1 MLTVQKVSQVA
12 VKGQIVKVGEPTMK
26 AMNKAIC
33 LAGELQNIA
42 EPNIRSVSDTYR
54 GLGKKITP
62 VQPKAAPSTSYGMSG
77 LLPKGNFNPAAICG
91 VGCKNQVRLMS
102 TDVPVSTNHEYGELT
117 PSERLERAN
126 IEPKSIYGVPNFK
139 VAANGRHAGNIQ
151 TPDWDV
157 YRRDSKRDSTKSSK
171 ETHAERNN
179 FNYLVTAGI
188 NIGFAY
194 AATKTVNTFLA
205 TMSTSRDLMAVS
217 STEVTLSDIPM
228 GRSVTMKYRG
238 KPLFIKHRTPE
249 EVEREEAV
257 DITKLRDCQHDSER
271 VKEKEWLILIGICTH
286 LGCVPIANAGDFG
299 GYYCPCHGSHYD
311 GSGRIRK
318 GPAPLNL
325 EVPPYNFVDDNTCI
339 VGS

>member
-1 MLTVQKVSQVA
+1 MLTLQKVSQVA
-12 VKGQIVKVGEPTMK
+12 VKGQIVKAGEPKMK

-33 LAGELQNIA
+33 LAGELQNIS
-42 EPNIRSVSDTYR
+42 EPNIRTHLSPV
-54 GLGKKITP
+54 IP
-62 VQPKAAPSTSYGMSG
+62 AVQPKAAPLTPYAMSG
-77 LLPKGNFNPAAICG
+77 LLPKGNFNPAAITG
-91 VGCKNQVRLMS
+91 IGCKNQVRLMS
-102 TDVPVSTNHEYGELT
+102 TDVPAAEL
-117 PSERLERAN
+117 SQAEKLQRA
-126 IEPKSIYGVPNFK
+126 SIRKDNSVYGVPNFK
-139 VAANGRHAGNIQ
+139 VAPNGRHAGNMT
-151 TPDWDV
+151 TPDWDI

-171 ETHAERNN
+171 ETHAERQN

-188 NIGFAY
+188 NIGLAY
-194 AATKTVNTFLA
+194 AATKTVNTFLGYL
-205 TMSTSRDLMAVS
+205 TVSRDLMAVS

-271 VKEKEWLILIGICTH
+271 VQEKEWLILIGICTH

-325 EVPPYNFVDDNTCI
+325 EVPPYQFIDDNTCL

>member
-1 MLTVQKVSQVA
+1 MLTIQKVSQVA
-12 VKGQIVKVGEPTMK
+12 VKGQIVKAGEPKMK

-33 LAGELQNIA
+33 LAGELQHVG
-42 EPNIRSVSDTYR
+42 EPNLSP
-54 GLGKKITP
+54 KIP
-62 VQPKAAPSTSYGMSG
+62 AAVQPKAAPSTSYGLSG
-77 LLPKGNFNPAAICG
+77 LLPKGNFNPAAVCG
-91 VGCKNQVRLMS
+91 IACKNQVRLMS
-102 TDVPVSTNHEYGELT
+102 TDVPELST
-117 PSERLERAN
+117 SDKLERAKLN
-126 IEPKSIYGVPNFK
+126 QPNSVYGVPNFK
-139 VAANGRHAGNIQ
+139 VAPNGRHAGNMN
-151 TPDWDV
+151 TPDWDI

-171 ETHAERNN
+171 ETHAERQN
-179 FNYLVTAGI
+179 FNYLVSAGL
-188 NIGFAY
+188 NIGLAY
-194 AATKTVNTFLA
+194 AATKTVNTFLGYMA
-205 TMSTSRDLMAVS
+205 VSRDLMAVS
-217 STEVTLSDIPM
+217 TTEVTLSDIPM

-325 EVPPYNFVDDNTCI
+325 EVPPYEFVDDNTCI